1 MYGMV
6 FFGEVVP
13 LPWYFGATLIACGM
27 WALSSV
33 SVVEGENGTVSNKES
48 VDDNTN
54 SSPVKQSRDRNS
66 QESSAS
72 STAQDDEKEGI
83 ETPNEFDV
91 LKGRGRGIYNHEGNL
106 KFKAVVQTH
115 LSSYKSSNKD
125 EKSLLAEKVVTEVN
139 EDGGMF
145 LEKGSD
151 GLWYETSFEEALNK
165 TTQGTMMYNLLYFF
179 FVGNTSLT
187 ACFALAFQQA
197 TYKRTQ

>member
-1 MYGMV
+1 MQIKAMYGMI

-33 SVVEGENGTVSNKES
+33 SVVEDTKEKSNVSNKES
-48 VDDNTN
+48 DSSLGRGRSLRSSSESRQVSRSSSPELSVSTQADDN
-54 SSPVKQSRDRNS
+54 K
-66 QESSAS
+66 
-72 STAQDDEKEGI
+72 GI

-106 KFKAVVQTH
+106 KFKAVVRSH
-115 LSSYKSSNKD
+115 IESYKSSNAD
-125 EKSLLAEKVVTEVN
+125 EKSLLAEKVVTQVN

-165 TTQGTMMYNLLYFF
+165 TTQGTMMYNLLYI
-179 FVGNTSLT
+179 LL
-187 ACFALAFQQA
+187 LAILL
-197 TYKRTQ
+197 

>member
-1 MYGMV
+1 MI

-33 SVVEGENGTVSNKES
+33 AVVEDTKEKSNVVSNKES
-48 VDDNTN
+48 DSSLGRGRSLRSSSESRQVSRSN
-54 SSPVKQSRDRNS
+54 SP
-66 QESSAS
+66 ESSV
-72 STAQDDEKEGI
+72 STDEDENEGI
-83 ETPNEFDV
+83 ETPSELDV

-115 LSSYKSSNKD
+115 LPSYKSSNKD
-125 EKSLLAEKVVTEVN
+125 EKSLLAEKVVTEIN

-165 TTQGTMMYNLLYFF
+165 TTQGTMMYNLLYIFF
-179 FVGNTSLT
+179 L
-187 ACFALAFQQA
+187 LAILL
-197 TYKRTQ
+197 

>member
-1 MYGMV
+1 MI

-33 SVVEGENGTVSNKES
+33 SVVEEDTKENSTV
-48 VDDNTN
+48 DNTD
-54 SSPVKQSRDRNS
+54 SSPVKRGRSLRSSTKESRQVSRSNS
-66 QESSAS
+66 PESSVE
-72 STAQDDEKEGI
+72 DNEGI
-83 ETPNEFDV
+83 ETPSELDV
-91 LKGRGRGIYNHEGNL
+91 LKGRGRGIYNHEGNI
-106 KFKAVVQTH
+106 KFKAVVQRH
-115 LSSYKSSNKD
+115 LTSYKSSDKD
-125 EKSLLAEKVVTEVN
+125 EKSLLAEKVVTEIN

-165 TTQGTMMYNLLYFF
+165 TTQGTMIYDLLYL

-197 TYKRTQ
+197 TYKR